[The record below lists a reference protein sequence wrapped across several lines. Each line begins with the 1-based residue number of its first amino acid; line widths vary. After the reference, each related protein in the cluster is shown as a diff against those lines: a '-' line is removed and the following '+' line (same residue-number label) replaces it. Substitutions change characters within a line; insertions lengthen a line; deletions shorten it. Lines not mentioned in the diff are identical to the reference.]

1 MNLILVFSKPRYFMH
16 LDFLYDKQ
24 ISVCVYVLRLLDS
37 PNNFLIFKFESAHAN
52 NTLWTPHLKA
62 SSKQ

>member
-24 ISVCVYVLRLLDS
+24 ISVCVYVMCLLDS
-37 PNNFLIFKFESAHAN
+37 SNNFFISQIDSAHA
-52 NTLWTPHLKA
+52 
-62 SSKQ
+62 